1 MLTYS
6 DKTSQSL
13 LSRAEEKIRYL
24 MELNTAVR
32 HEMVGPLQASVE
44 LSRRMISHT
53 IDPQVRAD
61 GKLILFSSN
70 LVLYLVNDLLDE
82 QYIRVGHFTPLFEV
96 GLISDAV
103 QEVIDLAQF
112 SESYTRLNITYLA
125 SSELNIKPV
134 LFDKQRLQ

>member
-1 MLTYS
+1 MDIISSSFEDSEDKKVEQFVRIASSTFKTYKHQDQTLKVKRKIVRFNGQKCKMLTFS

-24 MELNTAVR
+24 LELNTAVR

-70 LVLYLVNDLLDE
+70 LVLYLINDLLD
-82 QYIRVGHFTPLFEV
+82 
-96 GLISDAV
+96 
-103 QEVIDLAQF
+103 
-112 SESYTRLNITYLA
+112 
-125 SSELNIKPV
+125 
-134 LFDKQRLQ
+134 